1 MTLAIADIDS
11 LSIIFERR
19 SKFHVLEPY
28 TIRSATFKGS
38 QSILGSQGFSLKFAI
53 HWIHGSFQKSIASP
67 LLTTKQAPFRITHF
81 SFSIA
86 FHIGEAFLRGSWPNQ
101 SSFTLYLLLRASRH
115 KPSKHLCRLILGT
128 CSRRHCFMIW
138 KFPMGTCSGLYS
150 KISLI

>member
-1 MTLAIADIDS
+1 MAHIGFVDAWLSLGMSIEAADLTVNLPLSSIVQTSWSGARFAGKMTLAIADIDS

-38 QSILGSQGFSLKFAI
+38 QSILGSQGFSLKSAI

-86 FHIGEAFLRGSWPNQ
+86 FHIGEAFLPGS
-101 SSFTLYLLLRASRH
+101 
-115 KPSKHLCRLILGT
+115 
-128 CSRRHCFMIW
+128 
-138 KFPMGTCSGLYS
+138 
-150 KISLI
+150 